1 MLFNFRRIFQ
11 AALTR
16 ITIQV
21 DDQVGRLND
30 SSIGKLGGNE
40 EIAAESTGSVLP
52 KNSLIMGAILLVI
65 VAPLSYPGWA
75 VEWLIRKRRRDFQF
89 RVFSAVPYF
98 LAVATVATTCIIWVN
113 FPVVQGVA
121 VYLLA
126 VMEFIALTVC
136 VAIAAVRMGK
146 LHNLMLRVFRR
157 SYSRH
162 TLVPASS
169 ATIFAAIISGCY
181 SVLFFGALP
190 YVLWQGNGTFYSG
203 ISGPAPKLYYFWQF
217 TQSSFLVF
225 INNDGT
231 VIAQRFI
238 SEVIWDAERIIG
250 IFLLV
255 FLLAVLASGWA
266 ESAFKNNASEKEIKG
281 DEG

>member
-1 MLFNFRRIFQ
+1 MLFNFRQIFQ
-11 AALTR
+11 ATLTR
-16 ITIQV
+16 ITDQV
-21 DDQVGRLND
+21 DDQAGRMSD
-30 SSIGKLGGNE
+30 SSIGRIGGNE
-40 EIAAESTGSVLP
+40 EIAAESTGHVLP
-52 KNSLIMGAILLVI
+52 NSSLIIGAILLVI

-98 LAVATVATTCIIWVN
+98 LTVATVATACMIWVDL
-113 FPVVQGVA
+113 PVVQGVA

-146 LHNLMLRVFRR
+146 LHNLMLRVSRR
-157 SYSRH
+157 RYSHH
-162 TLVPASS
+162 TLVPANS
-169 ATIFAAIISGCY
+169 ATIFAAIASGCY

-190 YVLWQGNGTFYSG
+190 YALWQGNGTFYSG

-217 TQSSFLVF
+217 IQTSFLVF
-225 INNDGT
+225 INNDGA
-231 VIAQRFI
+231 VIARRFI
-238 SEVIWDAERIIG
+238 SEVIWDAERVIG

-266 ESAFKNNASEKEIKG
+266 ESAFKNTAPETEIQENE
-281 DEG
+281 D